1 MLYSSVDFD
10 KYIMFY
16 IYQYSIIECSRDFPA
31 GPVVKTPLCSQCMGY
46 GFSPW
51 LGNENKEKRIISL
64 P

>member
-10 KYIMFY
+10 KYIMSC
-16 IYQYSIIECSRDFPA
+16 IYQDSIIECSRDVPA
-31 GPVVKTPLCSQCMGY
+31 GPVVMTPLCSQCMGL

-51 LGNENKEKRIISL
+51 LGNKNKEKRIISL